1 MNQQGLWLVRSC
13 IQRKQKNRSSAAA
26 GTRPFADKPLAD
38 QPLADRNKPLA
49 DKPFAD
55 KPLADCHL
63 RISHLRISHLRISHL
78 RTEKILFITKKIH
91 IINPY
96 KKLITNEKKRES
108 LSIANFK
115 KKFYPSHLEKISQR
129 QKLHKKRKLIK
140 FMNIFKFASYTSLSY
155 FALANLNCND

>member
-1 MNQQGLWLVRSC
+1 MHIIYFFTFSQPSR
-13 IQRKQKNRSSAAA
+13 
-26 GTRPFADKPLAD
+26 TRPLADKPLAD
-38 QPLADRNKPLA
+38 QPIADRNKPLA
-49 DKPFAD
+49 DRKILNITKKSYLLP
-55 KPLADCHL
+55 
-63 RISHLRISHLRISHL
+63 
-78 RTEKILFITKKIH
+78 KILFITKKIH

-140 FMNIFKFASYTSLSY
+140 FIIY
-155 FALANLNCND
+155 